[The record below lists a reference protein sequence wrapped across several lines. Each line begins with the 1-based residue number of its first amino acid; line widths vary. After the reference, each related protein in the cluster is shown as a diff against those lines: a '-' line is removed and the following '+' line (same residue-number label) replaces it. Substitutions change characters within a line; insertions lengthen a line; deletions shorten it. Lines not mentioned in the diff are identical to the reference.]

1 MNARIF
7 SRIKHFSRV
16 SLRASVQREM
26 ALPVV
31 GIVDDDE
38 SVRESISSLMR
49 SAGYRT
55 AVFASA
61 DAFLDSEYMKDGHS
75 MILLLDIRMPG
86 LSGLELQRRL
96 AALKPSI
103 PIIFVTADQD
113 DADRARALKEGA
125 SGFIEK
131 PFTDIAVLGAIRS
144 ALELPNH
151 KH

>member
-1 MNARIF
+1 
-7 SRIKHFSRV
+7 
-16 SLRASVQREM
+16 
-26 ALPVV
+26 
-31 GIVDDDE
+31 
-38 SVRESISSLMR
+38 
-49 SAGYRT
+49 
-55 AVFASA
+55 
-61 DAFLDSEYMKDGHS
+61 
-75 MILLLDIRMPG
+75 
-86 LSGLELQRRL
+86 L